1 MSTSANGSNE
11 LYEAVLHEK
20 SKQSN
25 QMVLNLIQQLGSA
38 MVYPDCSNPE
48 TNRKL
53 WDLYAKEW
61 SPSIDWVQ
69 QMSSHL
75 PAESDD
81 SHASA
86 TQSATAGEVEVKA
99 ESPGAAPAP
108 APAAAAAATAAAA
121 GAAGAV
127 DDGAHRHVGDEWSR
141 PSDLHYVVQTYIRP
155 FVSSGSVAAEIG
167 CGGGR
172 VATLV
177 APGVASLRCFDI
189 SQQMLARAK
198 HALAH
203 HSNVT
208 FDLVRESCEL
218 PAECKAGGGVFDF
231 VYSFDVFVHI
241 DLHTT
246 WRYFQ
251 EIAACLKPGGRFFVS
266 TATLSTPD
274 GWARFASQSQ
284 FTVGGFYFHSPDT
297 VRMLG
302 TRCGLQVV
310 QESEPDASNIY
321 LNRDFLVVF
330 EKGAE

>member
-1 MSTSANGSNE
+1 MSTPKNGSNE

-25 QMVLNLIQQLGSA
+25 QMVMNLIQQLGSA

-75 PAESDD
+75 PAENDD
-81 SHASA
+81 VQGIATHSA
-86 TQSATAGEVEVKA
+86 TVDHIEVETEASGAV
-99 ESPGAAPAP
+99 PGAAAD
-108 APAAAAAATAAAA
+108 AAADATVAIGAMA
-121 GAAGAV
+121 GNGAQ
-127 DDGAHRHVGDEWSR
+127 RHVGDEWSR
-141 PSDLHYVVQTYIRP
+141 PSDLHHVIKTFICP
-155 FVSSGSVAAEIG
+155 FVNSGSVAAEIG

-177 APGVASLRCFDI
+177 APYVVSLRCFDI

-218 PAECKAGGGVFDF
+218 PAECKTGGGAFDF

-246 WRYFQ
+246 WLYFQ
-251 EIAACLKPGGRFFVS
+251 EISACLRPGGRFFVS

-302 TRCGLQVV
+302 TRCGLHVV
-310 QESEPDASNIY
+310 QESEPDGSNIY
-321 LNRDFLVVF
+321 LNRDYLVVF
-330 EKGAE
+330 EKRVE